1 MATIAVQMARVESVG
16 KGFFTVSEEIAR
28 RDGSKFKK
36 YYKVWDDARVS
47 EGDIVSVTGTFDAK
61 PSVDF
66 KTGLERKW
74 TDGKGMLHTSIDV
87 SINDADVRPFASRT
101 SDPF

>member
-16 KGFFTVSEEIAR
+16 KGYFTISEDVTR

-47 EGDIVSVTGTFDAK
+47 EGDIVNVSGTLDAK

-66 KTGLERKW
+66 KTGQERKW
-74 TDGKGMLHTSIDV
+74 TDGKGVSHTSIDI
-87 SINDADVRPFASRT
+87 SINDADVRPFASRANE
-101 SDPF
+101 PF